1 MSRNLAASIRARLK
15 QQADATRQ
23 DFNLTLTRYGLER
36 LLYRLSV
43 SPHAQRYVLKGSLL
57 FCVWYDQPHRPT
69 RDADLLG
76 LGPADVATAIATFQ
90 QLCGIAVDDGLE
102 LNAGSVKGAAIR
114 KEAGYGGVRIDLQG
128 TLDGARLALQVD
140 IGFGDA
146 VWPESEPIA
155 YPVLLADLPAPQL
168 RAYPKH
174 SVVAEKFHALCVLG
188 MVNSRMK
195 DYFDLWVLLGDAS
208 LDTVQLTQ
216 AVHATF
222 NRRQTPLPTAQPAG
236 LSVAF
241 ASDAHKQSQW
251 QAFLRKNR
259 LPALGLPEVVE
270 RLEAALRP
278 VWMQTNEVH
287 PAHAVRVPS
296 PTAAF
301 SKAAWLETAECKG
314 KN

>member
-1 MSRNLAASIRARLK
+1 MSRNLAASIRTRLK

-76 LGPADVATAIATFQ
+76 FGPADVATAIATFQ
-90 QLCGIAVDDGLE
+90 HLCGMAVNDGLV
-102 LNAGSVKGAAIR
+102 LDAGSVQGSVIR
-114 KEAGYGGVRIDLQG
+114 KEAGYGGVRIDLQA

-208 LDTVQLTQ
+208 LDAAQLGQ
-216 AVHATF
+216 AVQATF
-222 NRRQTPLPTAQPAG
+222 DRRQTPLPTVQPAG

-241 ASDAHKQSQW
+241 ATDAHKQAQW
-251 QAFLRKNR
+251 KAFLRKNR
-259 LPALGLPEVVE
+259 LPALALPEVVE
-270 RLEAALRP
+270 RLAAALRP
-278 VWMQTNEVH
+278 VWRQTNEAQ
-287 PAHAVRVPS
+287 PAHAVNPS
-296 PTAAF
+296 
-301 SKAAWLETAECKG
+301 EG
-314 KN
+314 

>member
-1 MSRNLAASIRARLK
+1 MSRNLAASIRTRLK

-76 LGPADVATAIATFQ
+76 FGPSDVATAIATFQ
-90 QLCGIAVDDGLE
+90 QLCGMAVEDGLV
-102 LNAGSVKGAAIR
+102 LDAGSVQGSVIR
-114 KEAGYGGVRIDLQG
+114 KEAGYGGVRIDLQAA
-128 TLDGARLALQVD
+128 LDGARLTLQVD

-155 YPVLLADLPAPQL
+155 YPLLLADLPAPQL

-188 MVNSRMK
+188 MVNSRLK

-208 LDTVQLTQ
+208 LNAAQLRQ
-216 AVHATF
+216 AVQTTF
-222 NRRQTPLPTAQPAG
+222 DRRQTPLPTAQPAG

-241 ASDAHKQSQW
+241 ATDAHKQAQW
-251 QAFLRKNR
+251 KAFLRKNR
-259 LPALGLPEVVE
+259 LPALGLSEVVE
-270 RLEAALRP
+270 RLEVALRP
-278 VWMQTNEVH
+278 VWTQPRT
-287 PAHAVRVPS
+287 AHVGTLLNP
-296 PTAAF
+296 
-301 SKAAWLETAECKG
+301 KAG
-314 KN
+314 